1 MIKWVYIN
9 YKVSL
14 YKQRIKGGLS
24 MCTKR
29 WIAAVLAA
37 ALAVMMLAGCDGSS
51 SSSSSS
57 DSGNSSGGN
66 NSSSSS
72 SSSSSGGSH
81 DSSSSSGIFDSTDGK
96 LDVSEVNRMLKVAK
110 SEITCASSTEVDQFV
125 NAFADKVKATK
136 EADFSINTVNN
147 ELSQEA
153 AAKLGNDKRRKVA
166 ILTALESQAMGYST
180 IERAAA
186 EEILLMKNYTDP
198 MPKEIT
204 LSGYKVHT
212 QGGPQYWIL
221 CLTWADASNAPDAGS
236 QASR

>member
-1 MIKWVYIN
+1 
-9 YKVSL
+9 
-14 YKQRIKGGLS
+14 

-66 NSSSSS
+66 HSSSSS
-72 SSSSSGGSH
+72 SSSSSGSH

-96 LDVSEVNRMLKVAK
+96 LDVNEVNRMLKAAK
-110 SEITCASSTEVDQFV
+110 SEITCVSSPEMDQFV
-125 NAFADKVKATK
+125 NEFADKVKATK
-136 EADFSINTVNN
+136 EADFSITMRQE
-147 ELSQEA
+147 ELYLG
-153 AAKLGNDKRRKVA
+153 AKHKWGQKTMTG
-166 ILTALESQAMGYST
+166 ILTALGYQMMGYST

-186 EEILLMKNYTDP
+186 ESILQLKGYADP
-198 MPKEIT
+198 MPEELT
-204 LSGYKVHT
+204 VSGYKVHT
-212 QGGPQYWIL
+212 QGGPQYWIF
-221 CLTWADASNAPDAGS
+221 CFTWADASNAPDAGS

>member
-1 MIKWVYIN
+1 M
-9 YKVSL
+9 
-14 YKQRIKGGLS
+14 RA
-24 MCTKR
+24 KR

-51 SSSSSS
+51 SSSS
-57 DSGNSSGGN
+57 DSGNSNSGGN

-72 SSSSSGGSH
+72 SDNGNGNSGGNSGSSSSGS
-81 DSSSSSGIFDSTDGK
+81 IFDSTDGK
-96 LDVSEVNRMLKVAK
+96 LDVNEVNRMLKAAK

-125 NAFADKVKATK
+125 NEFADKVKETK

-147 ELSQEA
+147 ELNQEA
-153 AAKLGNDKRRKVA
+153 EAKLGTDKRKTVA
-166 ILTALESQAMGYST
+166 IRTALEFQSMGYST

-212 QGGPQYWIL
+212 QGGPQYWIF

>member
-1 MIKWVYIN
+1 
-9 YKVSL
+9 
-14 YKQRIKGGLS
+14 

-66 NSSSSS
+66 HSSSSS
-72 SSSSSGGSH
+72 SSSSSGSH
-81 DSSSSSGIFDSTDGK
+81 DSSSDSSGIFDSTDGK
-96 LDVSEVNRMLKVAK
+96 LNVNEVNRMLKAAK
-110 SEITCASSTEVDQFV
+110 SEITCASSMEVDQFV
-125 NAFADKVKATK
+125 KEFADKVKTIK
-136 EADFSINTVNN
+136 EEDFSINTVNN
-147 ELSQEA
+147 ELNQKA
-153 AAKLGNDKRRKVA
+153 AAEWGNDKRISVGIVA
-166 ILTALESQAMGYST
+166 ALGYQMMGYST

-186 EEILLMKNYTDP
+186 ELILQYPELMPEELTV
-198 MPKEIT
+198 
-204 LSGYKVHT
+204 SGYKVHT

-221 CLTWADASNAPDAGS
+221 CVTWANASDAPDAGS

>member
-1 MIKWVYIN
+1 M
-9 YKVSL
+9 
-14 YKQRIKGGLS
+14 RA
-24 MCTKR
+24 KR

-51 SSSSSS
+51 SSSS
-57 DSGNSSGGN
+57 DSGNSSSGGN
-66 NSSSSS
+66 HSSSSSSDNGNGNGGGSS
-72 SSSSSGGSH
+72 SSSSSGS
-81 DSSSSSGIFDSTDGK
+81 IFDSTDGK
-96 LDVSEVNRMLKVAK
+96 LDVNEVNRMLKAAK

-125 NAFADKVKATK
+125 KAFADKVEETK

-147 ELSQEA
+147 ELNQEA
-153 AAKLGNDKRRKVA
+153 EAKLGTDKRRTVA
-166 ILTALESQAMGYST
+166 ILTALEFQAMGYST

>member
-1 MIKWVYIN
+1 M
-9 YKVSL
+9 
-14 YKQRIKGGLS
+14 RA
-24 MCTKR
+24 KR

-72 SSSSSGGSH
+72 SSSSSGSH
-81 DSSSSSGIFDSTDGK
+81 DSSSDSSGIFDSTDGK
-96 LDVSEVNRMLKVAK
+96 LDVNEVNRRLKVAK
-110 SEITCASSTEVDQFV
+110 SEITCASSTEMDQFV
-125 NAFADKVKATK
+125 KAFADKVKATK

-153 AAKLGNDKRRKVA
+153 EAKLGTDKRKMVA
-166 ILTALESQAMGYST
+166 IRTALEFQSMGYST
-180 IERAAA
+180 IERVAA
-186 EEILLMKNYTDP
+186 ENIIIMENSIDKIP
-198 MPKEIT
+198 MPKEFNVG
-204 LSGYKVHT
+204 GYKVHT

-221 CLTWADASNAPDAGS
+221 CFTWDDVSNAPDAGS

>member
-1 MIKWVYIN
+1 M
-9 YKVSL
+9 
-14 YKQRIKGGLS
+14 RA
-24 MCTKR
+24 KR

-51 SSSSSS
+51 SSSS
-57 DSGNSSGGN
+57 DSGNSSSGGN

-72 SSSSSGGSH
+72 SDNGNGNSGGNSGSSSSGS
-81 DSSSSSGIFDSTDGK
+81 IFDSTDGK
-96 LDVSEVNRMLKVAK
+96 LDVDEVNRMLKAAK
-110 SEITCASSTEVDQFV
+110 SEITCASSTEMDQFV
-125 NAFADKVKATK
+125 EAFAGKVKATK

-147 ELSQEA
+147 ELNQEA
-153 AAKLGNDKRRKVA
+153 EAKLGTDKRKTVA
-166 ILTALESQAMGYST
+166 IRTALEFQSMGYST

>member
-1 MIKWVYIN
+1 M
-9 YKVSL
+9 
-14 YKQRIKGGLS
+14 R
-24 MCTKR
+24 TKR

-72 SSSSSGGSH
+72 SDNGNGNSGGSS
-81 DSSSSSGIFDSTDGK
+81 SSSSSGSIFDSTDGK
-96 LDVSEVNRMLKVAK
+96 LDVNEVNRMLKAAK

-125 NAFADKVKATK
+125 NEFAGKVKETK
-136 EADFSINTVNN
+136 EADFSITMFQD
-147 ELSQEA
+147 ELNQG
-153 AAKLGNDKRRKVA
+153 AKDKWGNDKRSSVA
-166 ILTALESQAMGYST
+166 ILAALGYQMMGYST
-180 IERAAA
+180 IERFAV
-186 EEILLMKNYTDP
+186 ETILQWESGELITP
-198 MPKEIT
+198 MPEKFNVG
-204 LSGYKVHT
+204 GYKVHT

-221 CLTWADASNAPDAGS
+221 CFTWADASNAPDAGS

>member
-1 MIKWVYIN
+1 M
-9 YKVSL
+9 
-14 YKQRIKGGLS
+14 R
-24 MCTKR
+24 TKR

-72 SSSSSGGSH
+72 SSDNGNGNSGGGG
-81 DSSSSSGIFDSTDGK
+81 SSSSSGSIFDSTDGK
-96 LDVSEVNRMLKVAK
+96 LDVNEVNRMLKAAK
-110 SEITCASSTEVDQFV
+110 SEITCASSTEMDQFV
-125 NAFADKVKATK
+125 EAFAGKVKTIK
-136 EADFSINTVNN
+136 EEDFSINTVNN
-147 ELSQEA
+147 ELNQKA
-153 AAKLGNDKRRKVA
+153 AAEWGNDKRISVGIVA
-166 ILTALESQAMGYST
+166 ALGYQMMGYST

-186 EEILLMKNYTDP
+186 ELILQYPELMSEELTV
-198 MPKEIT
+198 
-204 LSGYKVHT
+204 SGYKVHT

-221 CLTWADASNAPDAGS
+221 CVTWANASNAPDAGS